1 MTRPGNI
8 SNALVAITAINL
20 DSNTYV
26 GYHQQLGQ
34 IAIMS
39 SLQPGGHISIPAV
52 GEQWMVKKISGNWYL
67 DTKTDWSDERTV
79 AIPREEGLDV
89 LGTMN
94 GPTHLLG
101 KNVGIKGD
109 SVAITGDEVTV
120 SGSPVTM
127 PEEVTLGKKR
137 LRVNPSTGA
146 VEVHDGTNW
155 VNVIPEAQSDSRLVP
170 AVFKLAQN
178 ISTAGAQTTVPMV
191 RLDGNTAYTVTG
203 DGRIILPY
211 TGWYAVSALM
221 RPSTWT
227 ANPDSGWIQ
236 SLLTYTNNAASTT
249 ANIAEVIEPKV
260 GAVTPTHNPN
270 CQAFKCYNINDWL
283 TMRTAHSVTPS
294 GISLNWTL
302 SNNVNISIRW
312 VGPL

>member
-67 DTKTDWSDERTV
+67 DTKTDWSDERT
-79 AIPREEGLDV
+79 
-89 LGTMN
+89 
-94 GPTHLLG
+94 
-101 KNVGIKGD
+101 
-109 SVAITGDEVTV
+109 VAITGDEVTV